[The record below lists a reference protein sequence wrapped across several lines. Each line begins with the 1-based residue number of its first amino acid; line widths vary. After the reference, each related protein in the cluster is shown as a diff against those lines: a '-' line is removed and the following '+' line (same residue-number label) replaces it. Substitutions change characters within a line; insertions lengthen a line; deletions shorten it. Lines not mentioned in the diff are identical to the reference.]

1 MPTRRGVGRS
11 ASKPLSLRPA
21 WAPGGCDDDDEEEED
36 GDGDDDD
43 DDGDDDN
50 HFVDQAHL
58 DGEQAPIFPKW
69 VSWVQKLAEALSGH
83 LDFDCQVFRS
93 PRFWPGDY
101 FLGYMVTKT
110 QVTNN

>member
-1 MPTRRGVGRS
+1 MPTRRGVARS

-21 WAPGGCDDDDEEEED
+21 WAPGGCDDDDDDED
-36 GDGDDDD
+36 GDGDEDDD
-43 DDGDDDN
+43 DDDDDN

-69 VSWVQKLAEALSGH
+69 VSWVQQLAKALSGH

-93 PRFWPGDY
+93 PRLWSGDY
-101 FLGYMVTKT
+101 SFRLHGH
-110 QVTNN
+110 QNSGH

>member
-1 MPTRRGVGRS
+1 MGV
-11 ASKPLSLRPA
+11 
-21 WAPGGCDDDDEEEED
+21 CQD

-69 VSWVQKLAEALSGH
+69 VSWVQQLAEALSGH
-83 LDFDCQVFRS
+83 LDFDLVR
-93 PRFWPGDY
+93 
-101 FLGYMVTKT
+101 FLGHLDFG
-110 QVTNN
+110 QVTIF